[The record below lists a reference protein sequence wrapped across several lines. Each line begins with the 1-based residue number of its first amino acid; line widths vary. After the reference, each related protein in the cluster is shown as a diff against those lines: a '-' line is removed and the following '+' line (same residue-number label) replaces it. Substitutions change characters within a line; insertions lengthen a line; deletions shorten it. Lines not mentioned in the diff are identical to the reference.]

1 MFASM
6 LKNWE
11 GSIQRFASIPFIN
24 HIFWARKNSKFQNTW
39 FFIFKY
45 DETLTK
51 PSCFGSKHSFRSM
64 IGHPRTKIDFH
75 HTLYFFWVSKYV
87 FSSGFRE
94 IFWWDHLSSRAYLQI
109 RQSLDRRI
117 TRKKKLDSC
126 NTFDDSCDKTCPTEL
141 FLLLCLLFF
150 FVLFSWYF
158 FYVQSPAAKQI
169 DKRLIH
175 LAPVPL
181 QVFDPLHFKS
191 VYKDDFAVLRSEITF
206 DGFLWYLGLVWID
219 FRPKIWFL
227 YVGYLLNPP
236 FWYNPTEC

>member
-24 HIFWARKNSKFQNTW
+24 HIFWGGKNSKFQNTW

-51 PSCFGSKHSFRSM
+51 PSCFGSKCSFRSL
-64 IGHPRTKIDFH
+64 IGHPGTKIHFH
-75 HTLYFFWVSKYV
+75 HTLYFFCVSKYV
-87 FSSGFRE
+87 FPPGFRK
-94 IFWWDHLSSRAYLQI
+94 IIWWDHLSSRAYLQI
-109 RQSLDRRI
+109 RQCWIVESQERRSWVLVTSLMI
-117 TRKKKLDSC
+117 LVTKLARQSYSC
-126 NTFDDSCDKTCPTEL
+126 CFACSFSL
-141 FLLLCLLFF
+141 FCFHGIFSMFNHLL
-150 FVLFSWYF
+150 
-158 FYVQSPAAKQI
+158 QRHI

-191 VYKDDFAVLRSEITF
+191 VYKDDFAILRSEITF
-206 DGFLWYLGLVWID
+206 DDFLWYLGLVWSD
-219 FRPKIWFL
+219 FRPKI
-227 YVGYLLNPP
+227 
-236 FWYNPTEC
+236 